1 MFDIVTELTLC
12 KIGIETGN
20 RVLPKQQIKPPSA
33 HPKHLLEL
41 LAFRT
46 SFPNLVQCY
55 GAVLPT
61 LFHFYGVALRDRS
74 RLDGE
79 ALQGPFR
86 LYGAPQLV
94 LLDDCEDELM
104 HRPADCENKV
114 QLQS

>member
-46 SFPNLVQCY
+46 SFPNLV
-55 GAVLPT
+55 P
-61 LFHFYGVALRDRS
+61 FYGVALRERS
-74 RLDGE
+74 RLDGD

-94 LLDDCEDELM
+94 LLEDCEDEQM